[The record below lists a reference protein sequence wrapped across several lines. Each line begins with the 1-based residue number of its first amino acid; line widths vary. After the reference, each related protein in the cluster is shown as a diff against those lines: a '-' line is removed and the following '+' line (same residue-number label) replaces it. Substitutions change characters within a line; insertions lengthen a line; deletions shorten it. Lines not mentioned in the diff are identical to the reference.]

1 MLFRSAS
8 AEIVGK
14 TFNTGESEVDTENAN
29 TLNIFFENC
38 DFDESKICG
47 RVMEIVL
54 PDGSILEED
63 SVMPDGSVLQG
74 SYMITGLVEESEG
87 SYRKGQ
93 ILAPDETMR
102 DGKMK
107 YYGFR
112 VDENA
117 DGTISA
123 AGCVLTICPRKM
135 IDRKSTRLNSSHS
148 QQSRMPSSA

>member
-1 MLFRSAS
+1 MKWLNFFLLAILLVPSAAS
-8 AEIVGK
+8 AEIAGK
-14 TFNTGESEVDTENAN
+14 TFNTGESEEVDTVAN

-47 RVMEIVL
+47 RVKEIVL

-93 ILAPDETMR
+93 ILAPDEALR

-117 DGTISA
+117 DGTITA
-123 AGCVLTICPRKM
+123 AGCILTICPRKM
-135 IDRKSTRLNSSHS
+135 IWR
-148 QQSRMPSSA
+148 SAN

>member
-1 MLFRSAS
+1 MKWLNFFLLAILLAPTVAS
-8 AEIVGK
+8 ADIAGK
-14 TFNTGESEVDTENAN
+14 TFNTGESEEVDTVAN

-93 ILAPDETMR
+93 ILAPDEALR

-117 DGTISA
+117 DGTITA
-123 AGCVLTICPRKM
+123 AGCILTICPRKM
-135 IDRKSTRLNSSHS
+135 IWSPTD
-148 QQSRMPSSA
+148 